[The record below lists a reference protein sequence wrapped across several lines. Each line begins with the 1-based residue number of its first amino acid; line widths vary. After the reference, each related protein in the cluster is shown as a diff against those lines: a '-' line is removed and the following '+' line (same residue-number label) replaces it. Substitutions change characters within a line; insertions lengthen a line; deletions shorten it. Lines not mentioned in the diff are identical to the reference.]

1 MSMWPKAS
9 VLLQAEL
16 AQQAEQLQGA
26 GHFAEAAALSSSAH
40 KWRKKAAK
48 VHCKTKIM
56 CVVMPLGLL
65 LCFMLLSWL
74 LLCLMFLPWL
84 LLRFMLLS
92 WLLLCF
98 VLYSWLLL
106 CFMPLS

>member
-1 MSMWPKAS
+1 MSMWPNAS

-16 AQQAEQLQGA
+16 AQEEAEQLQEA

-74 LLCLMFLPWL
+74 LLC
-84 LLRFMLLS
+84 FMLLS

-98 VLYSWLLL
+98 M
-106 CFMPLS
+106 FLS